1 MCGVMN
7 VGADGPSRTC
17 GSRPATAC
25 SRAPGSEPASG
36 TGAAGPAPN
45 RARLPPTVREIYRP
59 GSRAPVDKYLL
70 VVLVFLI
77 AGMGIAITKS
87 PPVLPLFYAMLAGA
101 VGVIMYSAWR
111 ARIEARRERERK
123 RRR

>member
-1 MCGVMN
+1 MRLGRRRFCAGRASVT
-7 VGADGPSRTC
+7 VFPGPRRAGGGLGARRIRPLPLASPAGGCRPSEKYTA
-17 GSRPATAC
+17 PA
-25 SRAPGSEPASG
+25 G
-36 TGAAGPAPN
+36 
-45 RARLPPTVREIYRP
+45 
-59 GSRAPVDKYLL
+59 RAPVDKYLI

-87 PPVLPLFYAMLAGA
+87 PPVLPLFYTMLAGA

>member
-1 MCGVMN
+1 MAQA
-7 VGADGPSRTC
+7 AD
-17 GSRPATAC
+17 RPTA
-25 SRAPGSEPASG
+25 
-36 TGAAGPAPN
+36 
-45 RARLPPTVREIYRP
+45 REIYGRRR
-59 GSRAPVDKYLL
+59 GRRMDKYLI

-101 VGVIMYSAWR
+101 IAVIMYSSWR
-111 ARIEARRERERK
+111 ARRDAQRERERK

>member
-1 MCGVMN
+1 M
-7 VGADGPSRTC
+7 
-17 GSRPATAC
+17 
-25 SRAPGSEPASG
+25 
-36 TGAAGPAPN
+36 
-45 RARLPPTVREIYRP
+45 PPTVREIYRP
-59 GSRAPVDKYLL
+59 GPRAPVDKYLI

-87 PPVLPLFYAMLAGA
+87 PPVLPLFYTMLAGA

-123 RRR
+123 RKR